1 MHSQVIAPMVR
12 LILTPIPEITEPAA
26 RQEGTGR
33 TMTFSKENSEKA
45 RLANAFGRARQRETR
60 ERNIL
65 ECEQITAQLLS
76 GLGRAPVGGETVA
89 AETIAATLVAGRRL
103 RERGRSD
110 EAERQLLRRMLAI
123 SPFGLT
129 PQAPPAHLDPS
140 PAGTYCIVEKGVDE

>member
-1 MHSQVIAPMVR
+1 MNDGKIR
-12 LILTPIPEITEPAA
+12 D
-26 RQEGTGR
+26 
-33 TMTFSKENSEKA
+33 
-45 RLANAFGRARQRETR
+45 GRADPKTAAAIARRRELR
-60 ERNIL
+60 EINAS
-65 ECEQITAQLLS
+65 EVEQITSQLLA
-76 GLGRAPVGGETVA
+76 GLGRPPIGGETVA

-140 PAGTYCIVEKGVDE
+140 PAGTFRVVAKGEE